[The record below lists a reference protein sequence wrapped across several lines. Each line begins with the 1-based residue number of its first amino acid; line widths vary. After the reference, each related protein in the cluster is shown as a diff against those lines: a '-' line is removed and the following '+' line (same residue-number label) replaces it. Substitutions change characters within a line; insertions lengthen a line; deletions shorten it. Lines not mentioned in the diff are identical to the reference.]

1 MLCYCCDILVI
12 GITRKPNYS
21 DRGGTHDHYQI
32 PRGSPR
38 SRPGNEHRSL
48 QSFEAQ
54 PKAMERALAELHTV
68 YGGAEGYAITHGVDD
83 DIIGRLR
90 ESLLE

>member
-1 MLCYCCDILVI
+1 MDEGQIMDDYCL
-12 GITRKPNYS
+12 TN
-21 DRGGTHDHYQI
+21 QI
-32 PRGSPR
+32 IDTLGERLR

-54 PKAMERALAELHTV
+54 PKALERVLAEWRDA
-68 YGGAEGYAITHGVDD
+68 YGGAEGYARAHGVSDD
-83 DIIGRLR
+83 TMGRLR